1 MCTSPRSSPQ
11 SPRSYTSAT
20 TAFRL
25 FGTDPMYTS
34 KVAHTHGKAGF
45 MRSLDGVLFL
55 LEDA

>member
-1 MCTSPRSSPQ
+1 MAQ
-11 SPRSYTSAT
+11 SVKSYTSVT

-25 FGTDPMYTS
+25 FGTDPIHAS
-34 KVAHTHGKAGF
+34 KVAHSHGKAGF

>member
-1 MCTSPRSSPQ
+1 VHLTLVESVK
-11 SPRSYTSAT
+11 SYTSAT

-25 FGTDPMYTS
+25 FGTDPIHAS